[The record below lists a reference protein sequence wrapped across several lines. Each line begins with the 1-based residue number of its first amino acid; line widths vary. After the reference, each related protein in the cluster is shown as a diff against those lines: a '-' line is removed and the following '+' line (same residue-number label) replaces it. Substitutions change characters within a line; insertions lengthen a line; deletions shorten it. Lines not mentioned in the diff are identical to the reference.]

1 MEWAGL
7 PAEGGELYTSSVWV
21 FCEGVC
27 EVTCVEGV
35 VIKQYRVQHI
45 VPTWRGEVQSTI
57 KHCDCD
63 FYNMCLQCV

>member
-7 PAEGGELYTSSVWV
+7 PAEGGELYTSSVCV

-35 VIKQYRVQHI
+35 VTKQYRVQHI
-45 VPTWRGEVQSTI
+45 IPTWRGEV
-57 KHCDCD
+57 
-63 FYNMCLQCV
+63 